1 MSNIITTQAAKL
13 GERFGMEGDGREL
26 VQVLKSTAF
35 KGEVTDAQMAALM
48 VVANQ
53 YGLNP
58 FTRELFAFPDK
69 QNGIVPVVG
78 VDGWSR
84 IINSH
89 PQFDGIE
96 FHHAD
101 EFVTMPGAK
110 PAPEWIE
117 CHIHRK
123 DRSRPVVVR
132 EYLDEVYRAPF
143 KGKYGDVTGPWQ
155 THTKRFLRHKAMI
168 QCARL
173 AFGYGGIYDQDEAE
187 RIVEA
192 SSVKH
197 MGAADVVTPPA
208 PTAPTFYEQTKF
220 DGNFAKWAETIAT
233 GRKTAA
239 DYINFASTRGEPFTE
254 EQKARLLSVKKAPA
268 SQTDVQDV
276 QPKDPPATAAD
287 EGAPA
292 VTYADLAG
300 RLRNAANQDAL
311 DEAATLIG
319 VVENPQHRAELTAIY
334 NDAQAAFS

>member
-1 MSNIITTQAAKL
+1 MTTNALTTLTKTLATKL
-13 GERFGMEGDGREL
+13 DMGDGEGL
-26 VQVLKSTAF
+26 IETLKATAF
-35 KGEVTDAQMAALM
+35 KGEVTDAQMTALL

-58 FTRELFAFPDK
+58 WTKEIYAFPDK
-69 QNGIVPVVG
+69 NNGIVPVVG

-101 EFVTMPGAK
+101 KLVTMPGGK

-117 CHIHRK
+117 CHIYRK
-123 DRSRPVVVR
+123 DRSRPIVVR

-155 THTKRFLRHKAMI
+155 THTKRFLRHKSMI

-192 SSVKH
+192 QPVKH
-197 MGAADVVTPPA
+197 MGPADVVQPA
-208 PTAPTFYEQTKF
+208 PAPVKFYDGAKF
-220 DGNFAKWAETIAT
+220 DHNLPKWADTIQT
-233 GRKTAA
+233 GRKTAK
-239 DYINFASTRGEPFTE
+239 DYIDFAATRGEPFTE
-254 EQKARLLSVKKAPA
+254 EQKARLLSVKAVPPA
-268 SQTDVQDV
+268 DEVQDV
-276 QPKDPPATAAD
+276 QPKNEA
-287 EGAPA
+287 APA
-292 VTYADLAG
+292 VTYAGLAG
-300 RLRNAANQDAL
+300 RLQNAANL
-311 DEAATLIG
+311 DELDEIATLIG
-319 VVENPQHRAELTAIY
+319 AVENPQHRQELAAIY
-334 NDAQAAFS
+334 EDAQASFA

>member
-1 MSNIITTQAAKL
+1 MSTALTTLTRTLATKL
-13 GERFGMEGDGREL
+13 DMGDGAEL
-26 VQVLKSTAF
+26 IDTLKATAF
-35 KGEVTDAQMAALM
+35 KGEVTDAQMTALL

-53 YGLNP
+53 YALNP
-58 FTRELFAFPDK
+58 WTKEIYAFPDK
-69 QNGIVPVVG
+69 NNGIVPVVG

-101 EFVTMPGAK
+101 KLVTMPGGK

-117 CHIHRK
+117 CHIYRK
-123 DRSRPVVVR
+123 DRSRPIVVR

-143 KGKYGDVTGPWQ
+143 KGKYGEVTGPWQ
-155 THTKRFLRHKAMI
+155 THTKRFLRHKSMI

-192 SSVKH
+192 QPVKH
-197 MGAADVVTPPA
+197 MGAADVVAPPPA
-208 PTAPTFYEQTKF
+208 TYNEEKF
-220 DGNFAKWAETIAT
+220 NANFAKWAETIQA

-239 DYINFASTRGEPFTE
+239 DYIQFAESRKEPFTE

-276 QPKDPPATAAD
+276 QPKEPPAD
-287 EGAPA
+287 EVPA
-292 VTYADLAG
+292 VSYAEVAG
-300 RLRNAANQDAL
+300 KLRRALDMDAL
-311 DEAATLIG
+311 DEAASLIG
-319 VVENPQHRAELTAIY
+319 AVENPQHRQELTAIY
-334 NDAQAAFS
+334 EDTQDSFA